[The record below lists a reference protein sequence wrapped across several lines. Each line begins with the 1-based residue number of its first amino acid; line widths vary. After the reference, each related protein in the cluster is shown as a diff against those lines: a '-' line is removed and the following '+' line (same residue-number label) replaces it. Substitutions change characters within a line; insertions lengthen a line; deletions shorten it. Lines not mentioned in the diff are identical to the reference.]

1 MGRSALLL
9 CLRRRNKMSYLEDK
23 LIECRELI
31 KMNKE
36 FITKYPDDYGLKLG
50 LCSLEAHRK
59 ELLEKIERGE

>member
-1 MGRSALLL
+1 
-9 CLRRRNKMSYLEDK
+9 MSYLEDK